1 MVTKGNGEEDIS
13 LGGRGRGRH
22 QPLRKMERK
31 ISATKENGEEDMGH
45 EGKWRGRHQPWR
57 KRERKT
63 STTEEEG
70 EEDMSHGGSWR
81 GRYQP
86 RRKREKMT
94 VAATRSEACPSRPA
108 PLFEVSTSP
117 SGQSSALQR
126 KKNVPSNMSS

>member
-1 MVTKGNGEEDIS
+1 M
-13 LGGRGRGRH
+13 
-22 QPLRKMERK
+22 
-31 ISATKENGEEDMGH
+31 
-45 EGKWRGRHQPWR
+45 
-57 KRERKT
+57 
-63 STTEEEG
+63 EEEG

-108 PLFEVSTSP
+108 PFFEVFTNP